1 MIRLVTVGRRRVE
14 YTLVQAKNRTTLL
27 LQALPEEKIRLYAP
41 RGYSLREADRLVA
54 EKLPEIDRAH
64 RSMASAR
71 PALPGTLPY
80 EGRMLP
86 VEVKKAPKTQ
96 VLADGN
102 KITVLL
108 PSGRAEDAAAALK
121 AWLVKRALEK
131 IRCELDVWAPTVGK
145 SYGRVT
151 IREQR
156 TRWGSCSAKH
166 NLNFNWKLIMAPPEC
181 LKYVVIHELCHL
193 LYFNHSALFWA
204 EVGRRMPDYG
214 IWRRWLKKHGSEL
227 TLSPGGASGGA

>member
-1 MIRLVTVGRRRVE
+1 MADE
-14 YTLVQAKNRTTLL
+14 N
-27 LQALPEEKIRLYAP
+27 
-41 RGYSLREADRLVA
+41 YSLREADRLVA

-156 TRWGSCSAKH
+156 TRWGSCSAQG
-166 NLNFNWKLIMAPPEC
+166 NLNFNCLLMLAPPEV
-181 LKYVVIHELCHL
+181 LDSVVVHELCHRKEP
-193 LYFNHSALFWA
+193 NHSKRFYA
-204 EVGRRMPDYG
+204 EVLRVLPDY
-214 IWRRWLKKHGSEL
+214 RARQKWLKENGHRLLARLGN
-227 TLSPGGASGGA
+227 